1 MAFISRCEIARYN
14 FFLLL
19 SLFHVRLKGT
29 FYSDPTGIHLC
40 DSFDTISAAV
50 NHSNWVPSGLLHYE
64 HAEVVEG
71 HSL

>member
-1 MAFISRCEIARYN
+1 MAFISRCEIARYI

-19 SLFHVRLKGT
+19 SLLKGT